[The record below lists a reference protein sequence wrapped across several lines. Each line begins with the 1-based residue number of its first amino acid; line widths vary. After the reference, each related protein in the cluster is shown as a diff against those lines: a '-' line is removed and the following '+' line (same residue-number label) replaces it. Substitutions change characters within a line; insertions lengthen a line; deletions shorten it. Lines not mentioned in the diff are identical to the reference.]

1 MSAPVH
7 PIRRL
12 QHALLLLAALAI
24 LGILG
29 ASPAR
34 AADDD
39 AALIL
44 VARPQL
50 QDAMYGATVLLAK
63 PLPDGSSIGFILNKP
78 TPLTLGE
85 LFPGHP
91 PSLKVAESVF
101 LGGPV
106 GTNMIVALVE
116 GRDSPGEGSLQI
128 AGDLFLAMHG
138 DTVDRIIERNP
149 AQARYFAGVVVWRP
163 GELEAELKRGFWYE
177 MEAETALVFHKQTKG
192 WWEELVQRSAIRHD
206 AI

>member
-1 MSAPVH
+1 MSDSARSKPSL
-7 PIRRL
+7 RRL
-12 QHALLLLAALAI
+12 MLLPLLLLGLISTATTQ
-24 LGILG
+24 
-29 ASPAR
+29 
-34 AADDD
+34 AADEEE
-39 AALIL
+39 ALIL

-50 QDAMYGATVLLAK
+50 QDAMYGATILLAK
-63 PLPDGSSIGFILNKP
+63 PLPDGSTIGFILNKP
-78 TPLTLGE
+78 TPVTLGQ

-106 GTNMIVALVE
+106 ATNMIVALVE
-116 GRDSPGEGSLQI
+116 GRESPGDGSLQI
-128 AGDLFLAMHG
+128 AADLFLAMNG
-138 DTVDRIIERNP
+138 NTVDRIIERNP

-177 MEAETALVFHKQTKG
+177 MEAETALVFHKQTTG

>member
-1 MSAPVH
+1 MSDSARSKPSL
-7 PIRRL
+7 RRL
-12 QHALLLLAALAI
+12 MLLPLLLLGLISTATTQ
-24 LGILG
+24 
-29 ASPAR
+29 
-34 AADDD
+34 AADEEE
-39 AALIL
+39 ALIL

-50 QDAMYGATVLLAK
+50 QDAMYGATILLAK

-78 TPLTLGE
+78 TALTLGE

-116 GRDSPGEGSLQI
+116 GRESPGEGSLQI
-128 AGDLFLAMHG
+128 AGDLFLVMNG
-138 DTVDRIIERNP
+138 NTVDRIIERNP

-177 MEAETALVFHKQTKG
+177 MEAETALVFHKQTTG